1 MMQISDNMRGA
12 AFMTGS
18 MVAFTINDTFLKGLS
33 LDIPL
38 AQTLFV
44 RGVGTTFCLL
54 LISYF
59 MGQLRL
65 GYSRSDWMLLLIR
78 AVAEVVAAYLFLTAL
93 FHMPIANAS
102 AIMQAMP
109 LSVAVAA
116 AVFFR
121 EPLGWRRIV
130 AILIGFCGVLLIVR
144 PGTEGFNIYSGY
156 VLASVAAVTVRDLA
170 ARRLSRSVPS
180 TMVAVIAAAAV
191 CLSGGV
197 ITATTTWVAMDQSA
211 WLHIT
216 GAMFMVVLG
225 YVFSVTSMRTGEI
238 GFVAPFRYASLIA
251 ALILGYVVFG
261 DWPRNITLLGAF
273 IVVATGM
280 FTIYREQVAARRLRR
295 SALSAQGQS
304 QNGS

>member
-1 MMQISDNMRGA
+1 MQISDNMRGA
-12 AFMTGS
+12 AFMTAS
-18 MVAFTINDTFLKGLS
+18 MIAFTINDTFLKGLS

-44 RGVGTTFCLL
+44 RGIGTVLCLMA
-54 LISYF
+54 ISGA
-59 MGQLRL
+59 MGQFRFDF
-65 GYSRSDWMLLLIR
+65 SRKDWKLILMR

-93 FHMPIANAS
+93 FHMPIANVS

-109 LSVAVAA
+109 LSVALAA

-121 EPLGWRRIV
+121 EPLGWRRV
-130 AILIGFCGVLLIVR
+130 LAIFIGFCGVLLIVR
-144 PGTEGFNIYSGY
+144 PGTEGFNIYSAF
-156 VLASVAAVTVRDLA
+156 VLASVAVVTVRDLA

-191 CLSGGV
+191 CMSGGV
-197 ITATTTWVAMDQSA
+197 ITATSDWVPLDQSA
-211 WLHIT
+211 WLHLI
-216 GAMFMVVLG
+216 GATFMVVLG
-225 YVFSVTSMRTGEI
+225 YVFSVSAMRTGEI

-280 FTIYREQVAARRLRR
+280 FTIYREQVAARRLRKQSQ
-295 SALSAQGQS
+295 SASGQS
-304 QNGS
+304 QTAR

>member
-18 MVAFTINDTFLKGLS
+18 MIAFTINDTFLKGLS

-44 RGVGTTFCLL
+44 RGIGTVLCLMA
-54 LISYF
+54 ISYF

-65 GYSRSDWMLLLIR
+65 GFSPRDWSLILIR
-78 AVAEVVAAYLFLTAL
+78 AAAEVAAAYLFLTAL
-93 FHMPIANAS
+93 FHMPIANVS

-109 LSVAVAA
+109 LSVALGA

-121 EPLGWRRIV
+121 EPLGWRRMLAIIV
-130 AILIGFCGVLLIVR
+130 GFCGVLLIVR
-144 PGTEGFNIYSGY
+144 PGTEGFNIYSAY
-156 VLASVAAVTVRDLA
+156 VLASVACVTMRDLA
-170 ARRLSRSVPS
+170 ARRLSREVPS

-197 ITATTTWVAMDQSA
+197 VTATQAWVPIDFTA
-211 WLHIT
+211 WWHLL
-216 GAMFMVVLG
+216 GAMTAVVVG
-225 YVFSVTSMRTGEI
+225 YLFSVTAMRTGEI

-251 ALILGYVVFG
+251 ALILGYLVFG

-280 FTIYREQVAARRLRR
+280 FTIYREQVAVRRLRKAGG
-295 SALSAQGQS
+295 SARH
-304 QNGS
+304 

>member
-44 RGVGTTFCLL
+44 RGVGTTICLL

-65 GYSRSDWMLLLIR
+65 GFSRRDWTLILIR
-78 AVAEVVAAYLFLTAL
+78 AAAEVVAAYLFLTAL
-93 FHMPIANAS
+93 FHMPIANVS

-109 LSVAVAA
+109 LSVALAA

-121 EPLGWRRIV
+121 EPLGWRRV
-130 AILIGFCGVLLIVR
+130 LAILIGFCGVLLIVR
-144 PGTEGFNIYSGY
+144 PGTEGFNIYSAY

-180 TMVAVIAAAAV
+180 TMVAVIAAVAV

-197 ITATTTWVAMDQSA
+197 ITATSTWVPMDQSA

-225 YVFSVTSMRTGEI
+225 YVFSVTAMRTGEI

-280 FTIYREQVAARRLRR
+280 FTLYREQVAAGRLRK

-304 QNGS
+304 QSGS